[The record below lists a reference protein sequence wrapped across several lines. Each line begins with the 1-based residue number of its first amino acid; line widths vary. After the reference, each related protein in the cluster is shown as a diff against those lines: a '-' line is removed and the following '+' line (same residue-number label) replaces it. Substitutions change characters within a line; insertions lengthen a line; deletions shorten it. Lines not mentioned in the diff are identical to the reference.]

1 MENLHIVCPHC
12 SSVNRLP
19 AAKLADG
26 AICGKCKNRIF
37 NGHPIE
43 LTSAIF
49 QKNIDRNDIPVVV
62 DFWAPWCGP
71 CKALGPIFQEVAEE
85 HNGDVLFFKVNTEAV
100 PAVGDMMRVRSI
112 PTMIAFYEGEV
123 IDMKMGVSPKGQLVK
138 MVERMK
144 KKALKASA
152 EYKISTDG
160 DEATPA
166 TSEKRSFLQKVKG
179 LFGA

>member
-1 MENLHIVCPHC
+1 MSKKKKRKPASKPKSKPKKDTRKR
-12 SSVNRLP
+12 SSSTRSSSRGPLQNISSLTQFKRSVLGAKKP
-19 AAKLADG
+19 AL
-26 AICGKCKNRIF
+26 
-37 NGHPIE
+37 
-43 LTSAIF
+43 
-49 QKNIDRNDIPVVV
+49 V

-152 EYKISTDG
+152 KSGDSTDG